1 MSSFQSRIAHKFA
14 TSPGGGNRASAPF
27 FLDMAMIEARA
38 ALAFL
43 DRAER
48 DAPGTVHGNIRCD
61 LEMAIAS
68 IQALADRCRQRVMPV
83 RPPPTDLHEVCSEEF
98 V

>member
-1 MSSFQSRIAHKFA
+1 MSSFQSRIAHRFA

-48 DAPGTVHGNIRCD
+48 DMPGLVSSSTRYAI
-61 LEMAIAS
+61 EAAIAD
-68 IQALADRCRQRVMPV
+68 IQALANAGRRRAT
-83 RPPPTDLHEVCSEEF
+83 RGAPPPTDAHMCSEEF

>member
-48 DAPGTVHGNIRCD
+48 DRPGLVSSNTRQAI
-61 LEMAIAS
+61 EAAIAD
-68 IQALADRCRQRVMPV
+68 IQATANASRQRVAPI
-83 RPPPTDLHEVCSEEF
+83 RPPPTNLHEVCSEEF